1 MKFGSIF
8 NRFSRDLDT
17 SRTQGSAA
25 RLTRRKRMRG
35 QDVVAAVE
43 SLEDRRLLAFQYVG
57 FTHTNDQPN
66 NKDQAYMYNFEIFND
81 QTNPSDSATMYVRNV
96 ALTNELQ
103 FDYGTSFSALPFFGS
118 GTGFTNWGTQLPPV
132 GGNPGANHVGPIS
145 LSRQATVGP
154 VVWNPGASAPG
165 ELFHLSKL
173 RVSAAPGTVDPTFI
187 LNVGDSMPLAIEVDF
202 SQAVG
207 KSTIIIRSD
216 AAEAYP
222 AAAPVNLLPNNGGGY
237 NLLASEIYIQAP
249 MTSRSGT
256 HPNIL
261 AADKL
266 VRIENN
272 FTAPLFGRV
281 ANGNFQVIAGAS
293 IDGVSGRS
301 VEIFT
306 GAGVPPN
313 TNPFFQYGFGGNG
326 GDILIDGQI
335 RNSGFVNLQT
345 NSVNPRNILTG
356 PSGLISGSA
365 SITLNNAGADGGT
378 INVRTANFAQHN
390 IFAGSNSGPAAD
402 IAINVN
408 QVQGNLTINAL
419 PASRATIALTASEP
433 GRQVITNSNFDTVG
447 GLSLAA
453 STLNI
458 NRPISTEK
466 GDLTLTGNSVTIGS
480 NVSAGTVGIG
490 NLNVTATAG
499 DIAVTSAAVVK
510 ASGDS
515 INLTASG
522 NIASQARLEAT
533 NLKLTAGG
541 SINTLT
547 RADTVTAT
555 SGGSITLADD
565 DAITLANLA
574 TTGNGSITVTAKGLL
589 DAVNVATAGAG
600 DISLT
605 TSAAGLIARDLKTTN
620 GTIRLR
626 AQDGDINAVGD
637 VFVNDA
643 NPANPTQDFI
653 LTADNGNVIMSPD
666 ATFTVADQLSFSAPV
681 GRVLTP
687 GKITGVTVTN
697 PGSGYVTP
705 PTVSFAAG
713 SGAQVAPT
721 VGDGKVTFVKVLNG
735 GSGYVTAPQVV
746 FDNAGTGGSGVV
758 ATAQLTAGVVTG
770 ITISNGG
777 LNYKTAPTISF
788 VGGGGSGAEAVA
800 SVNGVTAL
808 AVTNGGTGYQVP
820 PAVVISAGD
829 GGSTGTVTVNANGA
843 IQGINVAQG
852 GTAFTAPPAVQITD
866 SSGSG
871 FGASAVANL
880 TGGVTNGVVTT
891 GGSRYPGSTTTTVTG
906 TGTGATGQALLG
918 LTNASLGTIT
928 NTNSGYVPGDLLTV
942 VAGTGAQIKV
952 TAVNGSGGVTA
963 VSVVEGGLSYLP
975 GDILYLSD
983 TTLGARG
990 LQLTV
995 RTVSTGGVITA
1006 FEPVITAAGS
1016 GFNTTST
1023 LRHVGGT
1030 GGVLRVDGTTVID
1043 FIDVID
1049 GGFGY
1054 TTAPTVTITGVNGL
1068 GSGATA
1074 TAFLNGGRV
1083 VFVQLTS
1090 PGSGYVNGATVT
1102 FTGGGAFPGFEAL
1115 GNVFTSTNVTG
1126 ISVDRPGSGY
1136 TTRPTGITGGSG
1148 SGMQVAFNDQNYTV
1162 VGYRA
1167 IESGKDYTGVPTVSL
1182 SSPNAGG
1189 TTAAITASVE
1199 QVVGSITV
1207 TNPGTAY
1214 NPATT
1219 TISLVPVA
1227 SGGGA
1232 TAAAVTV
1239 NGIGA
1244 ISRINLAAPGKG
1256 YVAPPTVSIVD
1267 RSGSGSGAVAT
1278 ATTALGVTG
1287 ITFSSAGV
1295 GYTSA
1300 PTVTIAGV
1308 GGVGSG
1314 AEAVAT
1320 ITDGFVTGIT
1330 ITKPGS
1336 GYVNGATVSFTG
1348 GGASQQ
1354 AAATATTSFV
1364 VTGVTL
1370 TSSGSG
1376 YNPSTTDVILNPV
1389 GSGATGVANMS
1400 GGAVTSIR
1408 ITDNGSGFSST
1419 TPPTV
1424 TLIPFGSGALATSTI
1439 LGGSVNGVTVTNPGV
1454 NYAVPP
1460 VVTFSPAPGG
1470 GTTATGFATVGGVA
1484 QLSAKRLDWTALE
1497 QPLDALLAQFSIAG
1511 ITLTGAGDLTIN
1523 RPSSDLTLEKAVTKD
1538 GSVFVTAQKLTVNGP
1553 ITAGDFNSTRT
1564 ETVSLVATGSDL
1576 IINSP
1581 VTAPAAVTLQAD
1593 AGSIIGAPA
1602 GLVTTK
1608 NLAIS
1613 ALNGATVTTK
1623 VETVSGRVN
1632 GAGAAITINES
1643 DDLVVGSP
1651 TKSLSANNG
1660 SITVNAGGAMS
1671 VYVADAGPNGSVT
1684 LAAGSNLTEAVVGSG
1699 AEVIAASANL
1709 SSKSGRVDLDTQV
1722 TSLSASAI
1730 ASTIDIDNI
1739 GTLPLTLQN
1748 VTAAN
1753 NVRITTTS
1761 AMTVKSVTSTA
1772 NNVNLTTLT
1781 PLGTTA
1787 TNTIFVDTVS
1797 APKGVVTLTA
1807 TGDVLASDPT
1817 ATSPNV
1823 FATTARVSAVS
1834 KADGIITLR
1843 TAIGTLGAQANGDI
1857 TISELDSIT
1866 LGEPTGPTGFQSVL
1880 STNGNVRVTAGG
1892 TISATDVQAT
1902 TSKMGVILT
1911 STGGGVQLGSVVTN
1925 VLNGQ
1930 VTVTANKSITD
1941 GDTKLDVTAK
1951 NVVLTSQTGSIGAV
1965 DDPIE
1970 LSVATITASAPGSIY
1985 VGNDQALSITSIT
1998 GGTVGISANGGI
2010 TQSGVID
2017 AVSLAVTGNGAAI
2030 VLDSQAN
2037 KLGAFGATNPASAN
2051 GPGSVVVKDTSG
2063 SLDMLASNV
2072 GSMVITAAG
2081 PVTQSGAIRAPR
2093 LTVQGNLKDTIA
2105 LDTQPNAI
2113 GTFAASNGS
2122 GGVGI
2127 KDAEGALDIAF
2138 IQGGPVNIVVG
2149 GPLTQSGFINATAL
2163 TVTGNGSA
2171 ITLDTQTNKVDSF
2184 GAVNPSGSVVFQDAT
2199 GGLVLTKSNAGLLW
2213 IKAAGA
2219 VTQSAPI
2226 AAANLTV
2233 QGSGVDPITLDTQD
2247 NELGSVAVANGL
2259 VAPVSIKDTIGDLN
2273 VAFIDGGPVTLT
2285 VAGGLTQSGAI
2296 QSTDLIVNG
2305 AGNGPITLTNAGNK
2319 ANTFKASNGTADIS
2333 FNDSAG
2339 NLVLAGLD
2347 GGKLAITAVGDIT
2360 QTAPLTGNSLNAVS
2374 TTGGVLLTDG
2384 LNDVDTVT
2392 GTVVKD
2398 FVYTNFGTFAAGPI
2412 TASGTNSNI
2421 VLSSVAGD
2429 VNVVGNL
2436 TATNLVT
2443 LDATNGTFVLVP
2455 PAVISAQVLSYNT
2468 LTTPTYNAAD
2478 VPDTIAVDGNL
2489 TINKPGQAVTF
2500 GNFASTGTIKI
2511 TADSITVNGPLVTTG
2526 TNQTIELTALTGAVT
2541 FVGTGSAE
2549 NAPALGGT
2557 TSVTAAG
2564 AITGATTDP
2573 LSGETLT
2580 LSSGAAITLPGVL
2593 TAKTLTA
2600 TSTGG
2605 AIALANA
2612 KNDFDTVT
2620 VTNGT
2625 RAVTLTD
2632 VDDLAIAGIT
2642 GGAVAL
2648 TVGDHLTQS
2657 GAIVATSLTA
2667 TSTTKNFGNMILFN
2681 ANNDV
2686 GTLTIDNG
2694 PRVVYFTDK
2703 NGVVIGGMKAGDLTL
2718 STAGAM
2724 TQTGPIVVTGP
2735 TTITNTAGAINL
2747 ANNNNDFTS
2756 LKVSNGTRNVTIVD
2770 KNDISIAGVTAG
2782 QFTLA
2787 TVGAVTQTA
2796 PITASGLAVATV
2808 AGAVTLTNAGNDV
2821 SSLQITSNTLPASY
2835 TDKNAVSLST
2845 IAAGA
2850 FTLRAGGAVTQTQAA
2865 TTTSFDVA
2873 TTLGGV
2879 TLGNAG
2885 NALGTLSANLA
2896 ATGAPLTVVNNGLL
2910 RVAQVSTQG
2919 PIAIS
2924 TLNGGNVN
2932 IGPPGTP
2939 APKIQ
2944 TTSTINFTGVT
2955 GGIVTANGG
2964 TIVAPGGV
2972 TVPTGKRIQWTLTS
2986 SADSG
2991 TGSLRDTLQ
3000 MVNSLKAPSQIT
3012 YTAPATINLAS
3023 PLPAV
3028 TVPLA
3033 VIGKSQL
3040 TLNGSAAGAGANGL
3054 SFSNTAAN
3062 SSITGVTFQNFSGAG
3077 LNLTGAAGTTV
3088 SAINVS
3094 NSAIGLRATGALA
3107 ATVITASTF
3116 IGNVQGAYLAGTG
3129 ITFGRVGQGNVLT
3142 GNASTT
3148 AGIYITG
3155 ASSGTIVQGNAV
3167 SQATSGIS
3175 IVSATNATIGG
3186 TGSGQFNSVAFA
3198 TTGVFGTGTCT
3209 GSSVIKTAFGSNV
3222 TTKYNTSG
3230 ARGLNVV
3237 Q

>member
-8 NRFSRDLDT
+8 NRFSRDLDA

-25 RLTRRKRMRG
+25 RLARRKRMRG

-81 QTNPSDSATMYVRNV
+81 KTNPSDSATMYVRNV
-96 ALTNELQ
+96 ALTNQLQ
-103 FDYGTSFSALPFFGS
+103 FDSGTSFTALPFYGS
-118 GTGFTNWGTQLPPV
+118 GTSFTNWGTSLPPA
-132 GGNPGANHVGPIS
+132 GGNPGANFVGPIA
-145 LSRQATVGP
+145 LDRQGTVGP

-173 RVSAAPGTVDPTFI
+173 RVFAAPGTVDPTFI

-222 AAAPVNLLPNNGGGY
+222 VVAPVELLPNNGGGY
-237 NLLASEIYIQAP
+237 DLLGSEVYIQAP
-249 MTSRSGT
+249 MTSRNHARFNTLSAE
-256 HPNIL
+256 NLI
-261 AADKL
+261 
-266 VRIENN
+266 RIENN
-272 FTAPLFGRV
+272 FTGPVFGNV
-281 ANGNFQVIAGAS
+281 SNGNFEVIAGAS
-293 IDGVSGRS
+293 IDGVDGRP
-301 VEIFT
+301 VQIFT
-306 GAGVPPN
+306 GAGVAPGYL
-313 TNPFFQYGFGGNG
+313 PFYQYGRGGNG

-335 RNSGFVNLQT
+335 RNAGFVNLQT

-378 INVRTANFAQHN
+378 INVRTANFSQHN

-574 TTGNGSITVTAKGLL
+574 TTGAGSITVTAKGLL
-589 DAVNVATAGAG
+589 DAVNVATAGTG

-605 TSAAGLIARDLKTTN
+605 TSAVGLIARDLKTTN

-687 GKITGVTVTN
+687 GKITGVTVID

-777 LNYKTAPTISF
+777 LNYATAPTISF

-829 GGSTGTVTVNANGA
+829 GGSTGTVTVNAQGA

-866 SSGSG
+866 SSGTG

-891 GGSRYPGSTTTTVTG
+891 GGSGYPGSTTTTVAG

-918 LTNASLGTIT
+918 LTNASLGAIT

-983 TTLGARG
+983 TTLGGQG

-1030 GGVLRVDGTTVID
+1030 GGVLRVDGTTIID
-1043 FIDVID
+1043 FIDVVY

-1074 TAFLNGGRV
+1074 IAFLNGSRV
-1083 VFVQLTS
+1083 AFVQLTN
-1090 PGSGYVNGATVT
+1090 PGSGYTNGATVT

-1115 GNVFTSTNVTG
+1115 GTVYTSTNVTG
-1126 ISVDRPGSGY
+1126 LSVDRPGSGY
-1136 TTRPTGITGGSG
+1136 TTRPTGVSGGSG

-1295 GYTSA
+1295 GYSSA

-1308 GGVGSG
+1308 GGFGSG

-1460 VVTFSPAPGG
+1460 VVTFGPAPGG
-1470 GTTATGFATVGGVA
+1470 GTTATGVATVGGVA

-1497 QPLDALLAQFSIAG
+1497 QPLDALLAQFSIVG

-1523 RPSSDLTLEKAVTKD
+1523 RPSSDLTLDKAVTKD

-1564 ETVSLVATGSDL
+1564 ETVSLTATGSDL

-1623 VETVSGRVN
+1623 VENVSGRVS

-1643 DDLVVGSP
+1643 DDLVVGTP

-1753 NVRITTTS
+1753 NVRIATNS

-1772 NNVNLTTLT
+1772 NNVSLTTLT

-1807 TGDVLASDPT
+1807 TGDVLSSDPT
-1817 ATSPNV
+1817 GTSPNV

-1880 STNGNVRVTAGG
+1880 STSGNVRVTAGG

-1902 TSKMGVILT
+1902 TSKMGVTLT

-1925 VLNGQ
+1925 VLNGV
-1930 VTVTANKSITD
+1930 VTVTANQSVTD
-1941 GDTKLDVTAK
+1941 GDTKLDVTAR

-1970 LSVATITASAPGSIY
+1970 LHVATVTASAPGSIY
-1985 VGNDQALSITSIT
+1985 FGNDQALSITSIT

-2010 TQSGVID
+2010 TQTGVIN
-2017 AVSLAVTGNGAAI
+2017 AASLAVTGNGAAI

-2037 KLGAFGATNPASAN
+2037 TLGAFGATNPASAN

-2063 SLDMLASNV
+2063 SLDMLTSNV

-2081 PVTQSGAIRAPR
+2081 PVTQSGPIRAPR
-2093 LTVQGNLKDTIA
+2093 LTVQGNFKDSIA

-2138 IQGGPVNIVVG
+2138 IQGGPVNIIVD

-2171 ITLDTQTNKVDSF
+2171 IALDTQTNKVDSF

-2219 VTQSAPI
+2219 VTQSASI
-2226 AAANLTV
+2226 AAANLTI
-2233 QGSGVDPITLDTQD
+2233 QGSGLDPITLDTQD
-2247 NELGSVAVANGL
+2247 NELGSVAIANGL

-2273 VAFIDGGPVTLT
+2273 VAFIDGGPVTIT
-2285 VAGGLTQSGAI
+2285 VAGGLTQTGAI
-2296 QSTDLIVNG
+2296 QSTDLVVNG
-2305 AGNGPITLTNAGNK
+2305 GGSGPITLTNAGNK
-2319 ANTFKASNGTADIS
+2319 ANTFKASNGTSDITFS
-2333 FNDSAG
+2333 DSSG
-2339 NLVLAGLD
+2339 NLALAGID
-2347 GGKLAITAVGDIT
+2347 GGNLIINAVGDIT
-2360 QTAPLTGNSLNAVS
+2360 QTAAVTGTSLSANS
-2374 TTGGVLLTDG
+2374 TTGGVKLTNG

-2392 GTVVKD
+2392 GTAVKD
-2398 FVYTNFGTFAAGPI
+2398 FIYTNFGSFAAGPI
-2412 TASGTNSNI
+2412 TVSGTNSNI

-2429 VNVVGNL
+2429 IDIVDDL

-2455 PAVISAQVLSYNT
+2455 PAVITAQVLSYNT
-2468 LTTPTYNAAD
+2468 LTTPTYDPAD

-2511 TADSITVNGPLVTTG
+2511 TADSITINGPLVTTG
-2526 TNQTIELTALTGAVT
+2526 TKQSIELTALTGGVT

-2564 AITGATTDP
+2564 AITGDTTDP
-2573 LSGETLT
+2573 LSGDTLT

-2593 TAKTLTA
+2593 SAKTLTA

-2605 AIALANA
+2605 AVAVANA

-2620 VTNGT
+2620 ISNGT

-2632 VDDLAIAGIT
+2632 VDDLSIAGIT
-2642 GGAVAL
+2642 GGAVTL
-2648 TVGDHLTQS
+2648 SVGDHLTQT
-2657 GAIVATSLTA
+2657 GAVVATSLTV

-2681 ANNDV
+2681 PGNDV

-2694 PRVVYFTDK
+2694 PRVVNFTDK
-2703 NGVVIGGMKAGDLTL
+2703 NGVVIGGVKAGDLTL
-2718 STAGAM
+2718 STAGEM
-2724 TQTGPIVVTGP
+2724 TQTGPIAVTGP
-2735 TTITNTAGAINL
+2735 ATITNTAGAITLN
-2747 ANNNNDFTS
+2747 NNNNDFTS
-2756 LKVSNGTRNVTIVD
+2756 LKVSNGTRNVTVVD
-2770 KNDISIAGVTAG
+2770 KSDIALAGITAG
-2782 QFTLA
+2782 YFTLA
-2787 TVGAVTQTA
+2787 TVGSVAQTA
-2796 PITASGLAVATV
+2796 PITTTGLVVATV
-2808 AGAVTLTNAGNDV
+2808 SGAVTLTNAANDTDVLQV
-2821 SSLQITSNTLPASY
+2821 SAGTRAVSF
-2835 TDKNAVSLST
+2835 TDKDNVSLST

-2850 FTLRAGGAVTQTQAA
+2850 FTLRSNGPVTQTQAA
-2865 TTTSFDVA
+2865 TTTTFDVA
-2873 TTLGGV
+2873 TPLGGV
-2879 TLGNAG
+2879 TLANAG
-2885 NALGTLSANLA
+2885 NSLGTLSANLA

-2919 PIAIS
+2919 QIAIS
-2924 TLNGGNVN
+2924 TLGGGNVN
-2932 IGPPGTP
+2932 IGPAGTP
-2939 APKIQ
+2939 APKLQ
-2944 TTSTINFTGVT
+2944 TTSTVNFSGVT

-2972 TVPTGKRIQWTLTS
+2972 TVPTGKKIQWTLTS
-2986 SADSG
+2986 AADSG

-3023 PLPAV
+3023 PLPTV

-3033 VIGKSQL
+3033 VIGKNQL
-3040 TLNGSAAGAGANGL
+3040 TLNGAAAGAGANGL
-3054 SFSNTAAN
+3054 AFSNTAAG
-3062 SSITGVTFQNFSGAG
+3062 SSINGVTFQNFSGAG
-3077 LNLTGAAGTTV
+3077 VNLTGAAGTTV
-3088 SAINVS
+3088 TSINVS
-3094 NSAIGLRATGALA
+3094 NSAIGLRASGALA
-3107 ATVITASTF
+3107 STVITSSTF

-3129 ITFGRVGQGNVLT
+3129 ITFGLAGQGNVLT

-3167 SQATSGIS
+3167 SQATNGIS
-3175 IVSATNATIGG
+3175 IVSATGAKIGG
-3186 TGSGQFNSVAFA
+3186 TLTGQFNSVAYA
-3198 TTGVFGTGTCT
+3198 TSGVFATGTCSGT
-3209 GSSVIKTAFGSNV
+3209 SVVKTAFGPGV
-3222 TTKYNTSG
+3222 TTQYNTAG
-3230 ARGLNVV
+3230 ARGLSITK
-3237 Q
+3237 